1 MRPRTV
7 LLTLVPTLAAASI
20 APSASAIAKPPG
32 WAYPWAQPNTSTQ
45 IVPYAQP
52 PAWVHIAPAWTTVTL
67 PTTSYVWAQPGG
79 RPLPVPYAQPP
90 AWVQIVP

>member
-32 WAYPWAQPNTSTQ
+32 WSYSWAQPNTPTR

-52 PAWVHIAPAWTTVTL
+52 PAWVHIAPAWTTITL

-79 RPLPVPYAQPP
+79 RLVQVHDAQPP
-90 AWVQIVP
+90 AWVHIVP

>member
-1 MRPRTV
+1 M
-7 LLTLVPTLAAASI
+7 
-20 APSASAIAKPPG
+20 
-32 WAYPWAQPNTSTQ
+32 
-45 IVPYAQP
+45 PYAQP

-79 RPLPVPYAQPP
+79 RPVQVAHGQPP